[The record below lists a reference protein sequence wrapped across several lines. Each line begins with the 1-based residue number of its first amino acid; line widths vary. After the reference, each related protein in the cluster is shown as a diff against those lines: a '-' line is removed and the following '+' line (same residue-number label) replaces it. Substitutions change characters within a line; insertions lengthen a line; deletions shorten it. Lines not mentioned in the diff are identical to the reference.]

1 MIFNSHFAFKPCRNF
16 CFQFPFSP
24 GSAVLPRDT
33 ELQPWHRCPQPLP
46 APSAHVNALKSS
58 LPVSAGVSAS
68 DHPPQLPELLPTPLL
83 LSSFPAPPLPQ
94 EQGEQGSVEG
104 GADTQTPR
112 DSPGLQEMKSPQDL
126 SQGSGEGFREAARSG
141 PPSEGLVGG
150 CKGLKAAARTLGGI
164 WLQLQGAQGSD
175 LY

>member
-1 MIFNSHFAFKPCRNF
+1 MTQNAAALSLLSPTTAGPERPRECPEE
-16 CFQFPFSP
+16 FPARLCW
-24 GSAVLPRDT
+24 G
-33 ELQPWHRCPQPLP
+33 Q
-46 APSAHVNALKSS
+46 
-58 LPVSAGVSAS
+58 SAS
-68 DHPPQLPELLPTPLL
+68 DHPPQLPELLPTLL
-83 LSSFPAPPLPQ
+83 LFSSFPAPPLPQ

-126 SQGSGEGFREAARSG
+126 GQGSREGFREAAGSG

-150 CKGLKAAARTLGGI
+150 CKGLKAAARILGGI
-164 WLQLQGAQGSD
+164 WLQLRGAQGSD